1 MYISASYLTH
11 KVQIC
16 FNHSIFWFDTQS
28 NRYRWMLGSGNKKNL
43 DLPLLFRLHLYKR
56 VCLSVHQSVYPS
68 VRYASSD
75 IMQMMH
81 RVARLGLL
89 QKVNSRCY
97 HHSLTSSPPE
107 LPWMRL
113 EKWLQCLVTQTSSAI
128 RLFTLLLHH
137 HVLPLLFT
145 SLWLFLSLSLHHNHR
160 CSSSSS
166 VYLFIVIGIPLH
178 HHHRSH
184 R

>member
-1 MYISASYLTH
+1 MRHCISIRGS
-11 KVQIC
+11 VC
-16 FNHSIFWFDTQS
+16 WSVSPSIRRS
-28 NRYRWMLGSGNKKNL
+28 VM
-43 DLPLLFRLHLYKR
+43 PLL
-56 VCLSVHQSVYPS
+56 
-68 VRYASSD
+68 
-75 IMQMMH
+75 QMTH

-89 QKVNSRCY
+89 QKINSRCY

-137 HVLPLLFT
+137 HLLPLPFI
-145 SLWLFLSLSLHHNHR
+145 SLCLFLSLPLHHNHR

-166 VYLFIVIGIPLH
+166 VYLFILIGIPLH
-178 HHHRSH
+178 HLHCSH
-184 R
+184 QYSFYVFCLLIHPLFIHLLILKRTFCLSHAFKASKIFTKNPIFHAL